1 MSKNIILFF
10 LIVSCFLTIIFA
22 ANALLVIF
30 QQTFESVY
38 ADDSNK
44 IPLQDFNFVAAG
56 DWACTGQT
64 IKTVDNMVKQNPE
77 LVLGLGD
84 YAYGRPVV
92 GLR

>member
-44 IPLQDFNFVAAG
+44 IPLQDFNFVSS
-56 DWACTGQT
+56 WR
-64 IKTVDNMVKQNPE
+64 
-77 LVLGLGD
+77 LGMYWTNHKDCG
-84 YAYGRPVV
+84 
-92 GLR
+92 